1 MSICLN
7 ISTIKYISGIL
18 NRILIRYFVLKAL
31 EIKLMITVLNVKKML
46 QSTIHTTFTKFL
58 AVKFIINN
66 FIYMH
71 NQELT
76 IIGGIALAINTSFI
90 LANKSSFR

>member
-1 MSICLN
+1 MS
-7 ISTIKYISGIL
+7 TVKYISGIL

-31 EIKLMITVLNVKKML
+31 EIKLMITVLNVKKIV
-46 QSTIHTTFTKFL
+46 QSTIHITFTKFL

-76 IIGGIALAINTSFI
+76 VIRGIALAINTSFI
-90 LANKSSFR
+90 LAKKSSFR